1 VRCHPEHCEGAELRR
16 FAALSVTLGL
26 LLTACERTN
35 APEVATLA
43 TLFDSLSAIHR
54 DHPDTGLLRRLHPI
68 GDTILFVEGAVVET
82 LTGDSLFRRV
92 LALHVPVRTMKQE
105 FSARTVHLL
114 DGANALLTAS
124 ERVEWTD
131 AAGPHQ
137 YAGLLTLVVSRRGQ
151 GWVIRAYRG
160 T

>member
-1 VRCHPEHCEGAELRR
+1 MICFPCHPERSEGAKRC
-16 FAALSVTLGL
+16 VTLGL
-26 LLTACERTN
+26 L
-35 APEVATLA
+35 ATLVA
-43 TLFDSLSAIHR
+43 CREPPAPGTATLLTLFDSLSAIHR
-54 DHPDTGLLRRLHPI
+54 DHPDTGLLRRLHPPADPI
-68 GDTILFVEGAVVET
+68 HFVEGGVVET

-92 LALHVPVRTMKQE
+92 VALHVPVRTMKQE
-105 FSARTVHLL
+105 FSARTVQLL
-114 DGANALLTAS
+114 DQANAILTAS

-137 YAGLLTLVVSRRGQ
+137 YAGLLTLVVSRRGP